1 MPTSYGISQ
10 IGILNALM
18 DGKTKSEIYDAI
30 DKKKEKL
37 FDKGVK
43 PSTIEKMDKLF
54 DKRFDNAMDDYRYKL
69 KNRPGMKEYRK
80 KQRSAKGSDTG
91 SEFKSGGKVL
101 KPVDKS
107 KNPGLAKLPTQV
119 RNKMGYMKDG
129 GKVKK
134 GKKVKPLG
142 KKPKPGSYDYYL
154 LNKPKHSPAPIKP
167 KPKMRSGGRVMQKS
181 NGMSRRGMGKAMRGG
196 GCVR

>member
-1 MPTSYGISQ
+1 MPTSYGINQ
-10 IGILNALM
+10 IGILKALK

-43 PSTIEKMDKLF
+43 PSTIEEMDKLF
-54 DKRFDNAMDDYRYKL
+54 DKRFDNAMDDYRYHL

-91 SEFKSGGKVL
+91 SEYKAGGKVL

-107 KNPGLAKLPTQV
+107 KNPGLSKLPTKV
-119 RNKMGYMKDG
+119 RNKMGYMK
-129 GKVKK
+129 K
-134 GKKVKPLG
+134 
-142 KKPKPGSYDYYL
+142 
-154 LNKPKHSPAPIKP
+154 
-167 KPKMRSGGRVMQKS
+167 GGRV
-181 NGMSRRGMGKAMRGG
+181 GMGKAMRGG

>member
-10 IGILNALM
+10 NAILAALKS
-18 DGKTKSEIYDAI
+18 GKSKSEIYDAI
-30 DKKKEKL
+30 DNKKEKL

-54 DKRFDNAMDDYRYKL
+54 DKRFDNAMDDYRYHL

-80 KQRSAKGSDTG
+80 KQRSAKASDTG

-107 KNPGLAKLPTQV
+107 KNPGLSKLPTKV
-119 RNKMGYMKDG
+119 RNKMGYMK
-129 GKVKK
+129 K
-134 GKKVKPLG
+134 GC
-142 KKPKPGSYDYYL
+142 
-154 LNKPKHSPAPIKP
+154 
-167 KPKMRSGGRVMQKS
+167 RVMSK
-181 NGMSRRGMGKAMRGG
+181 RGMGKAMRGG

>member
-1 MPTSYGISQ
+1 MPTSYGINQ
-10 IGILNALM
+10 IGILKALK

-54 DKRFDNAMDDYRYKL
+54 DKRFDNAMDDYRYHL

-107 KNPGLAKLPTQV
+107 KNPGLSKLPTKV
-119 RNKMGYMKDG
+119 RNKMGYMK
-129 GKVKK
+129 K
-134 GKKVKPLG
+134 
-142 KKPKPGSYDYYL
+142 
-154 LNKPKHSPAPIKP
+154 
-167 KPKMRSGGRVMQKS
+167 GGRVMSK
-181 NGMSRRGMGKAMRGG
+181 RGMGKAMRGG

>member
-10 IGILNALM
+10 NAILAALKS
-18 DGKTKSEIYDAI
+18 GKSKSEIYDAI
-30 DKKKEKL
+30 DNKKEKL

-54 DKRFDNAMDDYRYKL
+54 DKRFDNAMDDYRYHL

-80 KQRSAKGSDTG
+80 KQRSAKASDTG

-107 KNPGLAKLPTQV
+107 KNPGLSKLPTKV
-119 RNKMGYMKDG
+119 RNKMGYMK
-129 GKVKK
+129 K
-134 GKKVKPLG
+134 
-142 KKPKPGSYDYYL
+142 
-154 LNKPKHSPAPIKP
+154 
-167 KPKMRSGGRVMQKS
+167 GGRVMSK
-181 NGMSRRGMGKAMRGG
+181 RGMGKAMRGG

>member
-10 IGILNALM
+10 NAILAALKS
-18 DGKTKSEIYDAI
+18 GKSKSEIYDAI
-30 DKKKEKL
+30 DNKKEKL
-37 FDKGVK
+37 VDKGIK

-54 DKRFDNAMDDYRYKL
+54 DKRFDNAMDDYRYHL

-119 RNKMGYMKDG
+119 RNKMGYMK
-129 GKVKK
+129 K
-134 GKKVKPLG
+134 
-142 KKPKPGSYDYYL
+142 
-154 LNKPKHSPAPIKP
+154 
-167 KPKMRSGGRVMQKS
+167 GGRVMSK
-181 NGMSRRGMGKAMRGG
+181 RGMGKAMRGG

>member
-10 IGILNALM
+10 NAILAALKS
-18 DGKTKSEIYDAI
+18 GKSKSEIYDAI
-30 DKKKEKL
+30 DNKKEKL
-37 FDKGVK
+37 FDKGIK

-54 DKRFDNAMDDYRYKL
+54 DKRFDNAMDDYRYHL

-119 RNKMGYMKDG
+119 RNKRGYMK
-129 GKVKK
+129 K
-134 GKKVKPLG
+134 
-142 KKPKPGSYDYYL
+142 
-154 LNKPKHSPAPIKP
+154 
-167 KPKMRSGGRVMQKS
+167 GGRVMSK
-181 NGMSRRGMGKAMRGG
+181 RGMGKAMRGG
-196 GCVR
+196 GWVR

>member
-10 IGILNALM
+10 NAILAALKS
-18 DGKTKSEIYDAI
+18 GKSKSEIYDAI
-30 DKKKEKL
+30 DNKKEKL
-37 FDKGVK
+37 FDKGIK

-54 DKRFDNAMDDYRYKL
+54 DKRFDNAMDDYRYHL

-119 RNKMGYMKDG
+119 RNKMGYMK
-129 GKVKK
+129 K
-134 GKKVKPLG
+134 
-142 KKPKPGSYDYYL
+142 
-154 LNKPKHSPAPIKP
+154 
-167 KPKMRSGGRVMQKS
+167 GGRVMSK
-181 NGMSRRGMGKAMRGG
+181 RGMGKAMRGG

>member
-1 MPTSYGISQ
+1 MPTSYGINQ
-10 IGILNALM
+10 IGILKALKE
-18 DGKTKSEIYDAI
+18 GKTKSEIYDAI
-30 DKKKEKL
+30 DKKKEQL

-54 DKRFDNAMDDYRYKL
+54 DKRFDNAMDDYRYHL

-107 KNPGLAKLPTQV
+107 KNPGLSKLPTQV
-119 RNKMGYMKDG
+119 RNKMGYMK
-129 GKVKK
+129 K
-134 GKKVKPLG
+134 
-142 KKPKPGSYDYYL
+142 
-154 LNKPKHSPAPIKP
+154 
-167 KPKMRSGGRVMQKS
+167 GGRVMSK
-181 NGMSRRGMGKAMRGG
+181 RGMGKAMRGG